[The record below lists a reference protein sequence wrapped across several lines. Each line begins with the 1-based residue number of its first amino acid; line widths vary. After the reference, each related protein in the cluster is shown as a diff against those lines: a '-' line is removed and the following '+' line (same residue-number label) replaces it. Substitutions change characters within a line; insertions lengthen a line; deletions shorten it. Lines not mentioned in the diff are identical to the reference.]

1 MKDVFTFRKLI
12 HYVKERYYLLFIELS
27 NCYWYPAQNIFLKNV
42 LDIKCG
48 LMHKKLHIWFYEWLA
63 FIVNFYIIVVGM
75 YFIEYMKL
83 NLVLNDRILVLLN
96 VLTRTDCLR
105 WFVTPTQTKPCMPE
119 QIVTIPCHDLT
130 PSMSQ
135 WFYSLIRLWMA

>member
-1 MKDVFTFRKLI
+1 
-12 HYVKERYYLLFIELS
+12 
-27 NCYWYPAQNIFLKNV
+27 
-42 LDIKCG
+42 
-48 LMHKKLHIWFYEWLA
+48 MHKKLHIWFYEWLA

-105 WFVTPTQTKPCMPE
+105 WFVTAMHARTNRN
-119 QIVTIPCHDLT
+119 H
-130 PSMSQ
+130 SMSR
-135 WFYSLIRLWMA
+135 FNTLYVSMILFSHKIMNGIKNIF

>member
-1 MKDVFTFRKLI
+1 
-12 HYVKERYYLLFIELS
+12 
-27 NCYWYPAQNIFLKNV
+27 
-42 LDIKCG
+42 
-48 LMHKKLHIWFYEWLA
+48 
-63 FIVNFYIIVVGM
+63 M

-135 WFYSLIRLWMA
+135 RSYSLIRL